1 MNRDPLRASSEDA
14 RFIIRLFV
22 LSGEA
27 EPVVAGAGANGHLF
41 DVRVLLGGHNL
52 GPVLHLIAIPGGD
65 PNAAFV
71 IVRRH
76 PGSSDELTRRGDSQ
90 SAMWVTIEEFNIFLL
105 GEDACF
111 GHPVVFIH
119 RKPASGGRFW
129 RSRRYAH
136 RAMVGPVERG

>member
-22 LSGEA
+22 LNGEA

-65 PNAAFV
+65 PDAAFV
-71 IVRRH
+71 VVHRH
-76 PGSSDELTRRGDSQ
+76 PGSSDERTRRGDSQ
-90 SAMWVTIEEFNIFLL
+90 SAT
-105 GEDACF
+105 
-111 GHPVVFIH
+111 
-119 RKPASGGRFW
+119 
-129 RSRRYAH
+129 
-136 RAMVGPVERG
+136 